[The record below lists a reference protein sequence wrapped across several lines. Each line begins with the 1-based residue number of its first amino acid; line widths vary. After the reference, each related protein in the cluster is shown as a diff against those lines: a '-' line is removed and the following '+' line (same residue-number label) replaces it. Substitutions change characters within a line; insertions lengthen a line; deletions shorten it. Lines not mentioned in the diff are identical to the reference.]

1 MVTLTNNEKAKAIV
15 QAIIKEEKRIRE
27 KYPIFAHQNI
37 LGFVILLVS
46 LSTFIGV
53 ATLYYFDVLPA
64 WVAVILLA
72 LAASI
77 SHELEHDLIHRQY
90 FSKHP
95 FMYNM
100 MMLMVWLM
108 RPNTVNPWYR
118 RDIHLNHHRVSG
130 TEQDLEER
138 LVGNGIKSHWL
149 RLIVICD
156 GLMGLVINRTRLKKE
171 VNDFS
176 FLRVINAGFPI
187 ITAYYALFYTWIIYN
202 AVNYFSGNSVVYPEI
217 VLSVMPF
224 INFMIVVWVLPNF
237 IRSVSLNFITSSMHY
252 YGGVNHLLQQ
262 TQVINHWMF
271 VPFQLF
277 CFNFGN
283 THSIHHF
290 VPNQPFYLRQ
300 MVSKKV
306 HEIMKKH
313 GVPFNDLQSI
323 LRANLY
329 VK

>member
-15 QAIIKEEKRIRE
+15 QAIIKEEKRIRA
-27 KYPIFAHQNI
+27 KYPVFAHQNI
-37 LGFVILLVS
+37 LGFAILLVS
-46 LSTFIGV
+46 LSTFLGV
-53 ATLYYFDVLPA
+53 ATLYYFDVVPA

-149 RLIVICD
+149 RIVVICD
-156 GLMGLVINRTRLKKE
+156 GLMGLVLNRTILKKE
-171 VNDFS
+171 VRDFS

-187 ITAYYALFYTWIIYN
+187 ITAYFALFYTWITYN
-202 AVNYFSGNSVVYPEI
+202 IINYVSNGTYVYPEWFATI
-217 VLSVMPF
+217 MPF
-224 INFMIVVWVLPNF
+224 INFMVVVWVLPNF
-237 IRSVSLNFITSSMHY
+237 IRSVSLNFVTSSMHY

-277 CFNFGN
+277 CFNFGK

-300 MVSKKV
+300 LVSKKV

-323 LRANLY
+323 LRANSY
-329 VK
+329 SK